1 MIANTQNT
9 NPVGL
14 GACILKQLFMMMIFA
29 VGQRGDRM
37 RVIDEIER
45 LKEQVSEL
53 EEKYCDNCQEFVCD
67 FCHEMDER
75 CDDDE

>member
-1 MIANTQNT
+1 
-9 NPVGL
+9 
-14 GACILKQLFMMMIFA
+14 
-29 VGQRGDRM
+29 M